1 MNETLETLL
10 NRASVRSFNGKP
22 VEDEKLQLII
32 QAGLKAPSAMNRQ
45 TPRFVVV
52 KTPELMKKLSAMNA
66 AVMGA
71 SNDPFYGAPQCVIV
85 LGSTKGLP
93 VQDCSLALG
102 NMFNAAFALGVGSCW
117 INRAKEMFESEEGKA
132 LLKEWGIEEDVVGV
146 GICILGY
153 TDAQPGPK
161 EIIPGRVF
169 YAD

>member
-1 MNETLETLL
+1 MNGTIGDLL
-10 NRASVRSFNGKP
+10 NRASTRSFNGKH
-22 VEDEKLQLII
+22 VEKEKMDLII

-52 KTPELMKKLSAMNA
+52 SDPELMKKLSAMNA

-71 SNDPFYGAPQCVIV
+71 SSDPFYGAPDAIIV

-102 NMFNAAFALGVGSCW
+102 NMLNAAYALGVGSCW
-117 INRAKEMFESEEGKA
+117 INRAKEMFETEEGKE
-132 LLKEWGIEEDVVGV
+132 LLKQWGITEDVVGV

-153 TDAQPGPK
+153 TDSQPGPK

-169 YAD
+169 YAG